1 MDNKKYEQ
9 INAKELT
16 SKILN
21 SELWLTMNKNET
33 GVEVRFNDPNA
44 INLIAMFLCSND
56 ELYKEI
62 IEAVRINKII
72 DKTDMDND
80 VAKSN

>member
-1 MDNKKYEQ
+1 MDKNYEQ

-16 SKILN
+16 EKLLN
-21 SELWLTMNKNET
+21 SELWVTMNKSET

-56 ELYKEI
+56 ELFKQVCES
-62 IEAVRINKII
+62 VRINRII
-72 DKTDMDND
+72 DKSDLDND
-80 VAKSN
+80 IAKSN

>member
-9 INAKELT
+9 INAKEHMEKLF
-16 SKILN
+16 S
-21 SELWLTMNKNET
+21 SELWLTMNKTET

-56 ELYKEI
+56 TLFKEI
-62 IEAVRINKII
+62 SESVRLNKII
-72 DKTDMDND
+72 EKSDLDND
-80 VAKSN
+80 IAKSN